1 MRLDVESD
9 VRPTVFGKNVSDLQ
23 EDVTITG
30 NQVTGT
36 LHYVTEY
43 TGFSGDPDLQEG
55 NYLALSFAADPSTDD
70 IYVELVNALYSPGPQ
85 KLDADK
91 DICIRITDKDK
102 QYLIVT
108 AYKGGE
114 QSRRVI
120 KLDQLTLEPKEE

>member
-120 KLDQLTLEPKEE
+120 KLDQMTLEPKEE

>member
-91 DICIRITDKDK
+91 DMCIRITDKDK

-114 QSRRVI
+114 QSRRTI
-120 KLDQLTLEPKEE
+120 KLDQLTLEQKEE